1 LIFSYVCKLK
11 NENCELR
18 PKGARMALT
27 KTKKDEVVAE
37 VSELLTSSKLTVVA
51 AYQGT
56 TVKALQ
62 TLRRDASGNGTQ
74 VRVIKNRLVI
84 KAIEGNDGFKQADT
98 SALTGQ
104 LLYAFNSEDEVA
116 PAQALAAFGK
126 TNPTLQF
133 VGAYDADGTFMAVE
147 DVIALAALPSK
158 EQLRGMLVGTIAAP
172 LSGFV
177 NVLSGNVRGVLN
189 VLNARAEA
197 IQ

>member
-1 LIFSYVCKLK
+1 
-11 NENCELR
+11 
-18 PKGARMALT
+18 MALT
-27 KTKKDEVVAE
+27 KAKKDEVVAE
-37 VSELLTSSKLTVVA
+37 VGELLSSSKLTVVA

-62 TLRRDASGNGTQ
+62 TLRREARGNGTQ
-74 VRVIKNRLVI
+74 VRVVKNRLVI
-84 KAIEGNDGFKQADT
+84 KAIEGTDGFKQADT

-133 VGAYDADGTFMAVE
+133 VGAFAADGTFMGAD
-147 DVIALAALPSK
+147 DVKTLAALPSK

-177 NVLSGNVRGVLN
+177 NVLNGNIRGVLN
-189 VLNARAEA
+189 VLSARAEA
-197 IQ
+197 IG